1 MSNLRLRLKYMDKS
15 SVATIPVDASVKS
28 FLETAAATFSLT
40 PDSISIKFGFPPKD
54 IPLHDLESPISNVI
68 SSGQQ
73 ILVVKSPSTTTNPST
88 SASNAP
94 QAVSRP
100 TEKSLNATTLPSTQ
114 ASTNGSQDPPYVNTP
129 LGDIA
134 LRVMPDDNSC
144 LFRALSKPLG
154 SSPYDLREVV
164 ASTVLSNPELYSTA
178 VLGKP
183 PMEYATWIR
192 KESSWGGYI
201 ELSVLSAHFN
211 IEICSVDVQTGR
223 VDSYNPQPATGQRTF
238 IVYSGIHYDLA
249 ALASVL
255 WDTDADIILFDA
267 TDDTTLPYIQ
277 QLASLLRNMHY
288 YTDTASFTIRCNIC
302 GAGLVGEKDA
312 SAHAMA
318 TGHVQFGEY

>member
-15 SVATIPVDASVKS
+15 SVATIPNDASVQS
-28 FLETAAATFSLT
+28 FLETAAATFSLA
-40 PDSISIKFGFPPKD
+40 PDSISIKLGFPPKD
-54 IPLHDLESPISNVI
+54 LPLNDMGSPISSLI

-73 ILVVKSPSTTTNPST
+73 ILVVKSPSATKNQVTPAPSI
-88 SASNAP
+88 P
-94 QAVSRP
+94 QAVSKP
-100 TEKSLNATTLPSTQ
+100 TESSSNASTMPSTRN
-114 ASTNGSQDPPYVNTP
+114 STSGSQDPPYVNTP
-129 LGDIA
+129 LGDMA

-154 SSPYDLREVV
+154 FSPYDLREVV
-164 ASTVLSNPELYSTA
+164 ASTILSNPELYSTA

-183 PMEYATWIR
+183 PIEYAAWIR

-201 ELSVLSAHFN
+201 ELSVLSSHFDL
-211 IEICSVDVQTGR
+211 EICSVDVQTGR

-255 WDTDADIILFDA
+255 WDTDADIVLFDA
-267 TDDTTLPYIQ
+267 SDDTTLPYIQ
-277 QLASLLRNMHY
+277 QLSSYLKNMHY
-288 YTDTASFTIRCNIC
+288 YTDTASFTIRCNTC

-312 SAHAMA
+312 SAHAMT